1 MKKTLIGGFL
11 TLSGTIGI
19 VILLVACI
27 LNPVT
32 SWITPPGRLICTML
46 EHGSAVPI
54 GCFLII
60 FITGL
65 FILGIKKRM
74 QLLDKVMYNILYVN

>member
-32 SWITPPGRLICTML
+32 SWITPPGRLICT
-46 EHGSAVPI
+46 I
-54 GCFLII
+54 G
-60 FITGL
+60 FIH
-65 FILGIKKRM
+65 
-74 QLLDKVMYNILYVN
+74 N

>member
-32 SWITPPGRLICTML
+32 SWTTPPGRLICTML
-46 EHGSAVPI
+46 EHGIAVPI

-65 FILGIKKRM
+65 FILGIEYRKK
-74 QLLDKVMYNILYVN
+74 I

>member
-46 EHGSAVPI
+46 EHGIAVPI
-54 GCFLII
+54 GCLFQESNTGKRYKYIKNGLEMGNGNCKKII
-60 FITGL
+60 
-65 FILGIKKRM
+65 
-74 QLLDKVMYNILYVN
+74 

>member
-46 EHGSAVPI
+46 EHGIAVPI

-65 FILGIKKRM
+65 FILGQYRTEK
-74 QLLDKVMYNILYVN
+74 

>member
-32 SWITPPGRLICTML
+32 SWITPPGRLICTCL
-46 EHGSAVPI
+46 LYTSNIPI
-54 GCFLII
+54 
-60 FITGL
+60 
-65 FILGIKKRM
+65 
-74 QLLDKVMYNILYVN
+74 LDMEEG

>member
-32 SWITPPGRLICTML
+32 RLICTML
-46 EHGSAVPI
+46 EHGIAVPI

-65 FILGIKKRM
+65 FILGIEYRKK
-74 QLLDKVMYNILYVN
+74 I

>member
-32 SWITPPGRLICTML
+32 S
-46 EHGSAVPI
+46 
-54 GCFLII
+54 
-60 FITGL
+60 
-65 FILGIKKRM
+65 
-74 QLLDKVMYNILYVN
+74 

>member
-1 MKKTLIGGFL
+1 MKKNTNWRFFNFEWNDWH
-11 TLSGTIGI
+11 

-46 EHGSAVPI
+46 EHGIAVPI

-65 FILGIKKRM
+65 FILGIEYRKK
-74 QLLDKVMYNILYVN
+74 I